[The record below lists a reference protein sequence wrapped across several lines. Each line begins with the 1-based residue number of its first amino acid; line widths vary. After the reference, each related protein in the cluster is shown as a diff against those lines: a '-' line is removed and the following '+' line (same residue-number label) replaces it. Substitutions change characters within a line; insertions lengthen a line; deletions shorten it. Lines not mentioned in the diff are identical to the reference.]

1 MKLDLFHR
9 LRVTF
14 RIRVNLCANNK
25 LHDALWDQIK
35 PLHFLEFLY
44 QQKYR
49 TIGIPTARKIGFR
62 RKMFRGKT
70 TDT

>member
-9 LRVTF
+9 SRVTF

-25 LHDALWDQIK
+25 LYDALWAQIK
-35 PLHFLEFLY
+35 PLHFLQFVY

-49 TIGIPTARKIGFR
+49 TISIATARKIDFR
-62 RKMFRGKT
+62 CKMFRGKT